1 MVRAPGQGQVMT
13 SSTDQALTRS
23 GWRRLWFWVK
33 RILLALL
40 ALLLLGL
47 VIAAILE
54 AIARNRAAS
63 DYPPPGKLVD
73 VGGRKMHIDCRGSG
87 SPTVVLE
94 AGLSTGGSVDWTLV
108 HDRIAAVTRT
118 CSYDRAG
125 VMWSEPKA
133 TPQHAATVAADL
145 RATLAAAG
153 IEGPIV
159 LVGHSIGGPYVR
171 TYAGLHG
178 DQVAGLVLVDPSH
191 PDQVARFKAG
201 VGVDADPKSMLL
213 PARIVSALSW
223 TGAMRL
229 IAGMEPLPNMPAEA
243 SAKVVAFSS
252 GSVKGALSEI
262 EGFNQTMDDARAV
275 TSLGDRPLI
284 VLTALK
290 PMGEVQLKA
299 LGLTPEKGAA
309 FQAVWQELNA
319 EQARLSTRGRQILL
333 RDASHYI
340 QLDRP
345 DAVIDAVKDV
355 VDQVRAD
362 GAAKEQP
369 AG

>member
-1 MVRAPGQGQVMT
+1 MT
-13 SSTDQALTRS
+13 STFASSSDQKPPRR
-23 GWRRLWFWVK
+23 GWRRLWVWMK

-47 VIAAILE
+47 VVSAIFE
-54 AIARNRAAS
+54 AIARNRAAR
-63 DYPPPGKLVD
+63 DYPPPGQLVD
-73 VGGRKMHIDCRGSG
+73 IGGRKMHIDCRGSG

-108 HDRIAAVTRT
+108 HDQIAAVTRT
-118 CSYDRAG
+118 CAYDRAG
-125 VMWSEPKA
+125 VMWSDPKS

-145 RATLAAAG
+145 QATLAAAG
-153 IEGPIV
+153 IDGPIV

-191 PDQVARFKAG
+191 PDQVARFKAA

-223 TGAMRL
+223 TGLMRL
-229 IAGMEPLPNMPAEA
+229 IAGMEPLPNMPADA
-243 SAKVVAFSS
+243 SAKIVAFSS
-252 GSVKGALSEI
+252 GSVKGALSEV

-290 PMGEVQLKA
+290 PMGEDQRKA
-299 LGLTPEKGAA
+299 LGLTPEKGLQ

-319 EQARLSTRGRQILL
+319 EQARMSTRGRQILL

-345 DAVIDAVKDV
+345 DAVIDAVKTV
-355 VDQVRAD
+355 VEQVRA
-362 GAAKEQP
+362 GAATTPAAQEQT